1 MGRAQGESLT
11 PFATCAD
18 PLWPYLNTQSSAL
31 VNSIQNLLAAIRTGS
46 PSSSPA
52 LNEHLSEVIAIASSI
67 VAVAGNALP
76 HALRAEGGGLLRD
89 LVTNTDR
96 LSEAQAQAQASG
108 GVFEKPLR
116 QGIASAS
123 FGVAKALKSLMKLGV
138 E

>member
-1 MGRAQGESLT
+1 M
-11 PFATCAD
+11 
-18 PLWPYLNTQSSAL
+18 
-31 VNSIQNLLAAIRTGS
+31 VNSIQNLLAAIRTGN
-46 PSSSPA
+46 SSPA

-76 HALRAEGGGLLRD
+76 SSLRGEGDMLLQD
-89 LVTNTDR
+89 LVHNTNR
-96 LSEAQAQAQASG
+96 LSEAQEAAKSNG
-108 GVFEKPLR
+108 FEKSVR